1 MHKIFVE
8 EIFVFYF
15 FDRWEFHYNLVD
27 EVEDLQRKF
36 FFKKFI
42 DRWEFHYNL
51 DDEVEGKNI
60 RVDFRVVLVLFANFV
75 YRERA
80 FFMLLADV

>member
-1 MHKIFVE
+1 MDKIFVE
-8 EIFVFYF
+8 EILVFYF
-15 FDRWEFHYNLVD
+15 F
-27 EVEDLQRKF
+27 
-36 FFKKFI
+36 

-60 RVDFRVVLVLFANFV
+60 RVDFRVILVVLVLFANFV
-75 YRERA
+75 YMERT

>member
-1 MHKIFVE
+1 MDKIFVE
-8 EIFVFYF
+8 EILVFYF
-15 FDRWEFHYNLVD
+15 F
-27 EVEDLQRKF
+27 
-36 FFKKFI
+36 

-60 RVDFRVVLVLFANFV
+60 RVDFRVVLVLFENFV

-80 FFMLLADV
+80 FLCFLWTCSFFSA